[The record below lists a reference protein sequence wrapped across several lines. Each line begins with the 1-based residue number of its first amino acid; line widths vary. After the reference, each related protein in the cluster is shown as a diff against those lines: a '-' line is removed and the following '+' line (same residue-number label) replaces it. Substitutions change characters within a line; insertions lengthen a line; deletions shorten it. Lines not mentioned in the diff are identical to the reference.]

1 MQIKNLGILLIL
13 ILVIGCTKTVYKP
26 KWVHETAPDTF
37 VTRFETSKGNFDV
50 QIHREAS
57 PKAVDRFYQLVQRRF
72 FDQTVFYRVVPN
84 FVAQF
89 GIIDSTKT
97 ALWKENKI
105 PDEPVRESNLKGAIS
120 YARVGK
126 ESRHDHLFINLK
138 NNQRLDTVMAN
149 GVKGYPPFGT
159 VIKGMDVVESLYS
172 GYGNETMAKVDSLNY
187 TQLLQAFPKLDL
199 INKVY
204 ILKNK

>member
-1 MQIKNLGILLIL
+1 MKNTILLLITIL
-13 ILVIGCTKTVYKP
+13 LIGCTKAVYKP
-26 KWVHETAPDTF
+26 KWIHKTAPESF
-37 VTRFETSKGNFDV
+37 ITRFETSKGNFDI

-57 PKAVDRFYQLVQRRF
+57 PKAVDRFYQLVQHHF
-72 FDQTVFYRVVPN
+72 FDKTVFYRVVPN

-89 GIIDSTKT
+89 GIIDSTAT
-97 ALWKENKI
+97 AIWKENKI

-120 YARVGK
+120 YARAGK
-126 ESRHDHLFINLK
+126 ETRHDHLFINLK
-138 NNQRLDTVMAN
+138 NNQRLDTVMAG
-149 GVKGYPPFGT
+149 GVRGYPPFGT

-199 INKVY
+199 INKFY
-204 ILKNK
+204 ILKKK

>member
-1 MQIKNLGILLIL
+1 MKNLGIIIITIL
-13 ILVIGCTKTVYKP
+13 FIGCTKAVYKS
-26 KWVHETAPDTF
+26 KWTNKKAPNSF

-50 QIHREAS
+50 QIHRDGS
-57 PKAVDRFYQLVQRRF
+57 PKAVDRFYQLVQHHF
-72 FDQTVFYRVVPN
+72 FDNTIFYRVVPD

-97 ALWKENKI
+97 ALWKQHKI

-120 YARVGK
+120 YARAGK

-138 NNQRLDTVMAN
+138 DNQRLDTVSRN
-149 GVKGYPPFGT
+149 GVKGYPTFGNL
-159 VIKGMDVVESLYS
+159 INGMEVVESLYS
-172 GYGNETMAKVDSLNY
+172 GYGNQTMAKVDSLNY
-187 TQLLQAFPKLDL
+187 TQLLNVFPKLDL

-204 ILKNK
+204 ILKNR

>member
-1 MQIKNLGILLIL
+1 MKKISLIVITLLL
-13 ILVIGCTKTVYKP
+13 LSCTKAIYKS
-26 KWVHETAPDTF
+26 KWIQKSAPENF
-37 VTRFETSKGNFDV
+37 ITRFETSKGNFDV
-50 QIHREAS
+50 QIQRNAS
-57 PKAVDRFYQLVQRRF
+57 PKGVDRFYQLVEHHF
-72 FDQTVFYRVVPN
+72 FDKTVFYRVVPN

-105 PDEPVRESNLKGAIS
+105 PDESVRDSNLKGAIS
-120 YARVGK
+120 YARAGK

-138 NNQRLDTVMAN
+138 NNQRLDTVMAS

-172 GYGNETMAKVDSLNY
+172 GYSNETMAKVDSLNY

>member
-1 MQIKNLGILLIL
+1 MKNLSIIILSILL
-13 ILVIGCTKTVYKP
+13 IGCTKAVYKS
-26 KWVHETAPDTF
+26 KWTQKTAPDSF

-50 QIHREAS
+50 QIQRKAS
-57 PKAVDRFYQLVQRRF
+57 PKGVDRFYQLVQHHF
-72 FDQTVFYRVVPN
+72 FDKSVFYRVVPN

-89 GIIDSTKT
+89 GIIDSTAT
-97 ALWKENKI
+97 ALWKEHKI
-105 PDEPVRESNLKGAIS
+105 PDEPVLESNLKGAIS
-120 YARVGK
+120 YARGGK
-126 ESRHDHLFINLK
+126 ETRHDHLFINLK
-138 NNQRLDTVMAN
+138 NNQRLDTVMASK
-149 GVKGYPPFGT
+149 VRGYPPFGT

-204 ILKNK
+204 ILENK

>member
-1 MQIKNLGILLIL
+1 MKNTSLLLIT
-13 ILVIGCTKTVYKP
+13 ILFIGCTKAVYNP
-26 KWVHETAPDTF
+26 KWIHKTAPENF

-50 QIHREAS
+50 QIHRAAS
-57 PKAVDRFYQLVQRRF
+57 PKGVDRFYQLVQHRF
-72 FDQTVFYRVVPN
+72 FDKTVFYRVVPN

-89 GIIDSTKT
+89 GIIDSTAT
-97 ALWKENKI
+97 ALWKENKV
-105 PDEPVRESNLKGAIS
+105 PDEPVLESNLKGAIS
-120 YARVGK
+120 YARGGK
-126 ESRHDHLFINLK
+126 ETRHDHLFINLK
-138 NNQRLDTVMAN
+138 NNQRLDTVMAG

-204 ILKNK
+204 ILQGK

>member
-1 MQIKNLGILLIL
+1 MKKLSIVLLGILLI
-13 ILVIGCTKTVYKP
+13 GCTKAVYKS
-26 KWVHETAPDTF
+26 KWIREKAPETF

-50 QIHREAS
+50 QIHRDAS
-57 PKAVDRFYQLVQRRF
+57 PKGVDRFYQLVQHRF
-72 FDQTVFYRVVPN
+72 FDNAVFYRVVPN

-89 GIIDSTKT
+89 GIIDSTTT

-105 PDEPVRESNLKGAIS
+105 PDEPVRESNLKGALS
-120 YARVGK
+120 YARAGK

-138 NNQRLDTVMAN
+138 NNQRLDTVMAG

-172 GYGNETMAKVDSLNY
+172 GYANETMAKVDSLNY
-187 TQLLQAFPKLDL
+187 TQLLHAFPKLDL

-204 ILKNK
+204 ILEKK

>member
-1 MQIKNLGILLIL
+1 MKNTILLLITIL
-13 ILVIGCTKTVYKP
+13 LIGCTKAVYKP
-26 KWVHETAPDTF
+26 KWIHKTAPETF
-37 VTRFETSKGNFDV
+37 ITRFETSKGNFDI
-50 QIHREAS
+50 QIHRAAS
-57 PKAVDRFYQLVQRRF
+57 PKAVDRFYQLVQHHF
-72 FDQTVFYRVVPN
+72 FDKTVFYRVVPN

-89 GIIDSTKT
+89 GIIDSTAT

-120 YARVGK
+120 YARAGK
-126 ESRHDHLFINLK
+126 ETRHDHLFINLK
-138 NNQRLDTVMAN
+138 NNQRLDTVMAG
-149 GVKGYPPFGT
+149 GVRGYPPFGT

-187 TQLLQAFPKLDL
+187 TQLLRAFPKLDL

-204 ILKNK
+204 ILENK

>member
-1 MQIKNLGILLIL
+1 MKNTILLLITIL
-13 ILVIGCTKTVYKP
+13 LIGCTKAVYKP
-26 KWVHETAPDTF
+26 KWIHKTAPENF
-37 VTRFETSKGNFDV
+37 VTRFETTKGNFDV
-50 QIHREAS
+50 QIRRAAS
-57 PKAVDRFYQLVQRRF
+57 PKGVDRFYQLVQHRF
-72 FDQTVFYRVVPN
+72 FDKTVFYRVVPN

-89 GIIDSTKT
+89 GIIDSTAT

-105 PDEPVRESNLKGAIS
+105 PDEPVLESNLKGAIS
-120 YARVGK
+120 YARGGK
-126 ESRHDHLFINLK
+126 ETRHDHLFINLK
-138 NNQRLDTVMAN
+138 NNQRLDTIMAG
-149 GVKGYPPFGT
+149 GVRGYPPFGT

-172 GYGNETMAKVDSLNY
+172 GYSNETMAKVDSLTY

>member
-1 MQIKNLGILLIL
+1 MKKLSIVLLGILLI
-13 ILVIGCTKTVYKP
+13 GCTKAVYKS
-26 KWVHETAPDTF
+26 KWIHEKAPENF

-50 QIHREAS
+50 QIHRDAS
-57 PKAVDRFYQLVQRRF
+57 PKGVDRFYQLVQHRF
-72 FDQTVFYRVVPN
+72 FDNAVFYRVVPN

-105 PDEPVRESNLKGAIS
+105 PDEPVRESNLKGALS
-120 YARVGK
+120 YARAGK

-138 NNQRLDTVMAN
+138 NNQRLDTVMAG

-172 GYGNETMAKVDSLNY
+172 GYANETMAKVDSLNY
-187 TQLLQAFPKLDL
+187 TQLLHAFPKLDL

-204 ILKNK
+204 IVEKK

>member
-1 MQIKNLGILLIL
+1 MKNISIVILGLLLI
-13 ILVIGCTKTVYKP
+13 GCNKAVYKS
-26 KWVHETAPDTF
+26 KWIQETAPEHF

-50 QIHREAS
+50 QINRDAS
-57 PKAVDRFYQLVQRRF
+57 PKGVDRFYQLVQHRF
-72 FDQTVFYRVVPN
+72 FDNTVFYRVVPH

-105 PDEPVRESNLKGAIS
+105 PDEPVRDSNLKGAIS
-120 YARVGK
+120 YARGGK
-126 ESRHDHLFINLK
+126 ETRHDHLFINLK
-138 NNQRLDTVMAN
+138 NNQRLDTVMAG
-149 GVKGYPPFGT
+149 GVRGYPPFGT

-172 GYGNETMAKVDSLNY
+172 GYGNETMVKVDSLSY

-199 INKVY
+199 IHKVY
-204 ILKNK
+204 ILEKK

>member
-1 MQIKNLGILLIL
+1 MQIKKSSILLFAIL
-13 ILVIGCTKTVYKP
+13 FIGCTKVVYKS
-26 KWVHETAPDTF
+26 KWIRKTAPDTF
-37 VTRFETSKGNFDV
+37 FTRFETSKGNFDV
-50 QIHREAS
+50 QIHRNAS
-57 PKAVDRFYQLVQRRF
+57 PKAVDRFYQLVQHHF

-89 GIIDSTKT
+89 GIVDSTKT

-120 YARVGK
+120 YARAGK
-126 ESRHDHLFINLK
+126 DSRHDHLFINLK

-149 GVKGYPPFGT
+149 RVKGYPPFGT
-159 VIKGMDVVESLYS
+159 VTKGMDVVESLYS

-187 TQLLQAFPKLDL
+187 SQLLQAFPKLDL

>member
-1 MQIKNLGILLIL
+1 MKKLSIVLLGILLI
-13 ILVIGCTKTVYKP
+13 GCTKAVYKS
-26 KWVHETAPDTF
+26 KWIREKAPENF

-50 QIHREAS
+50 QIHRAAS
-57 PKAVDRFYQLVQRRF
+57 PKGVDRFYQLVQHHF
-72 FDQTVFYRVVPN
+72 FDKTVFYRVVPN

-89 GIIDSTKT
+89 GIIDSTAT

-105 PDEPVRESNLKGAIS
+105 PDEPVLESNLKGAIS
-120 YARVGK
+120 YARGGK
-126 ESRHDHLFINLK
+126 ETRHDHLFINLK
-138 NNQRLDTVMAN
+138 NNQRLDTVMAG
-149 GVKGYPPFGT
+149 GVRGYPPFGT

-172 GYGNETMAKVDSLNY
+172 GYSNETMAKVDSLNY

>member
-1 MQIKNLGILLIL
+1 MKKLSIVLLGILLI
-13 ILVIGCTKTVYKP
+13 GCTKAVYKS
-26 KWVHETAPDTF
+26 KWIREKAPETF

-57 PKAVDRFYQLVQRRF
+57 PKGVDRFYQLVQHRF
-72 FDQTVFYRVVPN
+72 FDETVFYRVVPN

-89 GIIDSTKT
+89 GIIDSTAT

-105 PDEPVRESNLKGAIS
+105 PDEPVLESNLKGAIS
-120 YARVGK
+120 YARGGK
-126 ESRHDHLFINLK
+126 ETRHDHLFINLK
-138 NNQRLDTVMAN
+138 NNQRLDTVMAG

-187 TQLLQAFPKLDL
+187 TQLLKAFPKLDL

-204 ILKNK
+204 ILKKK

>member
-1 MQIKNLGILLIL
+1 MKNTSLLIVAILLF
-13 ILVIGCTKTVYKP
+13 GCTKAVYKS
-26 KWVHETAPDTF
+26 KWIRKTAPETF

-50 QIHREAS
+50 QVHREAS
-57 PKAVDRFYQLVQRRF
+57 PKSVDRFYQLVQHHF
-72 FDQTVFYRVVPN
+72 FDKTVFYRVVPN

-89 GIIDSTKT
+89 GIIDSTAT

-105 PDEPVRESNLKGAIS
+105 PDEPVRLSNLKGTIS
-120 YARVGK
+120 YARAGK
-126 ESRHDHLFINLK
+126 ETRHDHLFINLK
-138 NNQRLDTVMAN
+138 NNQRLDTVMAG

-159 VIKGMDVVESLYS
+159 VIKGMEVVESLYS

-187 TQLLQAFPKLDL
+187 VQLLQAFPKLDL

-204 ILKNK
+204 ILETK

>member
-1 MQIKNLGILLIL
+1 MKNLSIVLLGILL
-13 ILVIGCTKTVYKP
+13 IGCTKTVYKS
-26 KWVHETAPDTF
+26 KWIHKTAPENF
-37 VTRFETSKGNFDV
+37 VTRFETSKGSFDV

-57 PKAVDRFYQLVQRRF
+57 PKGVDRFYQLVQHHF
-72 FDQTVFYRVVPN
+72 FDKTVFYRVVPN

-120 YARVGK
+120 YARAGK

-159 VIKGMDVVESLYS
+159 VINGMEVVESLYS

-187 TQLLQAFPKLDL
+187 TQLLHAFPKLDL

-204 ILKNK
+204 ILKTK